1 MLEKIERLISEINK
15 IHLKYARDYF
25 ETGKVKKIELNR
37 TLSEV
42 SINDILKYR
51 LNFHESINDYLIF
64 ADLENIDFQYRVKS
78 SESIQEK
85 IDYFLKHQKSYP
97 TEVILNDI
105 LGVRIVLSDSDI
117 IQLFERLTLWREQFG
132 LINWNLKQAKDYTV
146 LCFYFKEKLAF
157 SYPWELQILDEDAKQ
172 TIVRR
177 HQKKR

>member
-1 MLEKIERLISEINK
+1 M
-15 IHLKYARDYF
+15 
-25 ETGKVKKIELNR
+25 NR

-117 IQLFERLTLWREQFG
+117 IQLFERFTLWREQFG

-172 TIVRR
+172 TIVKR